1 MSQILLKLY
10 SWLNKSD
17 SRYASSNFVN
27 HSYDYRP
34 IANWTP
40 LSPVTI
46 TNLYY
51 LCIKRRLKSSSKFTC
66 TSNLILREINV
77 IPLSFGHL
85 SFLHFLSQPSSWRAC
100 IIYLKRLLVRLF
112 IYLFIFL
119 NIVILPGNFTGF

>member
-34 IANWTP
+34 NWTP

-46 TNLYY
+46 TYY
-51 LCIKRRLKSSSKFTC
+51 YYNDNNNSLFIWGNAPDTKIWYHIILKLITSSKAT
-66 TSNLILREINV
+66 ID
-77 IPLSFGHL
+77 
-85 SFLHFLSQPSSWRAC
+85 
-100 IIYLKRLLVRLF
+100 
-112 IYLFIFL
+112 
-119 NIVILPGNFTGF
+119 